1 MLMMKDNEIF
11 MSKGDDVAF
20 SISLTGVDGKPYTLQ
35 AGDKIIFSVSCGL
48 KIETGYGGTQH
59 ATINITS
66 ADTAS
71 IAPGDYKYD
80 ITYRANT
87 TNAIQHLTLPQP
99 FHLMEVVE

>member
-48 KIETGYGGTQH
+48 KIETGNGDS
-59 ATINITS
+59 INIAS

-80 ITYRANT
+80 ITYYNGA

>member
-20 SISLTGVDGKPYTLQ
+20 SINLTGVDGKPYTLQ

-48 KIETGYGGTQH
+48 KIETGYGSS
-59 ATINITS
+59 INITS

-87 TNAIQHLTLPQP
+87 TNTIQHLILPQP

>member
-48 KIETGYGGTQH
+48 KIETGYGGSQH
-59 ATINITS
+59 ATINIAS
-66 ADTAS
+66 ADTA
-71 IAPGDYKYD
+71 PGD

-87 TNAIQHLTLPQP
+87 TNAILPQP

>member
-1 MLMMKDNEIF
+1 MLMMKDNELF

-20 SISLTGVDGKPYTLQ
+20 SISLTGVDGKPYTLK

-48 KIETGYGGTQH
+48 KIETGNSGS
-59 ATINITS
+59 INIAS

-80 ITYRANT
+80 ITYYNGA

>member
-20 SISLTGVDGKPYTLQ
+20 SISLTDVDGKPYTLQ

-48 KIETGYGGTQH
+48 KIETN
-59 ATINITS
+59 ATINIAS

-80 ITYRANT
+80 ITYYNGA

>member
-20 SISLTGVDGKPYTLQ
+20 SISLTGVDGKPYILQ

-48 KIETGYGGTQH
+48 KIETGNGDS
-59 ATINITS
+59 INIAS

-71 IAPGDYKYD
+71 IAAGDYKYD
-80 ITYRANT
+80 ITYYNGA

>member
-35 AGDKIIFSVSCGL
+35 AGDKIIFSVSCGS
-48 KIETGYGGTQH
+48 
-59 ATINITS
+59 INITS

-80 ITYRANT
+80 IAYYAGA
-87 TNAIQHLTLPQP
+87 TNAIQHLILPQP

>member
-20 SISLTGVDGKPYTLQ
+20 SISLTDVDGKPYTLQ
-35 AGDKIIFSVSCGL
+35 EGDKIIFSVSCGL
-48 KIETGYGGTQH
+48 KIETGY
-59 ATINITS
+59 ATINIAS

-71 IAPGDYKYD
+71 IAAGDYKYD

-87 TNAIQHLTLPQP
+87 TNAIQHLILPQP

>member
-48 KIETGYGGTQH
+48 KIETGYGGSQH
-59 ATINITS
+59 ATINIAS

-80 ITYRANT
+80 ITYYAGA
-87 TNAIQHLTLPQP
+87 TNAIQHLILPQP

>member
-20 SISLTGVDGKPYTLQ
+20 SISLTDVDGKPYTLQ

-48 KIETGYGGTQH
+48 KIETND
-59 ATINITS
+59 TINIAS

-80 ITYRANT
+80 ITYYNGA

-99 FHLMEVVE
+99 FHLMEVVK

>member
-20 SISLTGVDGKPYTLQ
+20 SISLTDVDGKPYTLQ

-48 KIETGYGGTQH
+48 KIETSDGGS
-59 ATINITS
+59 INIAS

-80 ITYRANT
+80 ITYHAGA
-87 TNAIQHLTLPQP
+87 TNAIQHLILPQP

>member
-48 KIETGYGGTQH
+48 KIETGNGDS
-59 ATINITS
+59 INIAS

-71 IAPGDYKYD
+71 IAAGDYKYD
-80 ITYRANT
+80 ITYYAGA
-87 TNAIQHLTLPQP
+87 TNAIQHLILPQP

>member
-20 SISLTGVDGKPYTLQ
+20 SISLTDVDGKPYTLQ

-48 KIETGYGGTQH
+48 KIETNT
-59 ATINITS
+59 TINIVS

-80 ITYRANT
+80 ITYYNGA
-87 TNAIQHLTLPQP
+87 TNAIQHLILPQP

>member
-20 SISLTGVDGKPYTLQ
+20 SISLTDVDGKPYTLQ

-48 KIETGYGGTQH
+48 KIETDSQN
-59 ATINITS
+59 ATINIAS
-66 ADTAS
+66 ADTAA
-71 IAPGDYKYD
+71 IAAGDYKYD
-80 ITYRANT
+80 ITYHAGA
-87 TNAIQHLTLPQP
+87 TNAIQHLIIPQP

>member
-48 KIETGYGGTQH
+48 KIETGYGGS
-59 ATINITS
+59 INIAS

-80 ITYRANT
+80 ITYYNGA
-87 TNAIQHLTLPQP
+87 TNAIQHLILPQP